1 MGYNK
6 LNPLEKEVFI
16 KLYKRNPDVNTV
28 PGWGTK
34 LGWCKKMQFLLY
46 CLSKRCNF
54 SFLSF
59 RIDAFTQVG
68 A

>member
-16 KLYKRNPDVNTV
+16 KLYKRNPDVNAV
-28 PGWGTK
+28 LGWGTK

-46 CLSKRCNF
+46 CLSKSCDF
-54 SFLSF
+54 SFLNF
-59 RIDAFTQVG
+59 RFDASTQVG